1 MPADAYGWTMRRA
14 DRHRGFSLI
23 ELLVAMAVFA
33 LAVLALLN
41 LSGES
46 TRTAAHVEERV
57 LAGIVAQNLA
67 AEAML
72 ADAGALAAPAGGI
85 EELGGRRWRW
95 LREPEALDDG
105 AGQVLAL
112 RVRVGPEDG
121 SRVSIDTRLV
131 RAVQ

>member
-1 MPADAYGWTMRRA
+1 MRCA
-14 DRHRGFSLI
+14 DRQSGFSLI

-33 LAVLALLN
+33 LVVLALLN

-72 ADAGALAAPAGGI
+72 LEPRALATPAAGV

-95 LREPEALDDG
+95 LREPSEVDTGDG
-105 AGQVLAL
+105 GRLLAI
-112 RVRVGPEDG
+112 RVRVGPGDG
-121 SRVSIDTRLV
+121 DRVSIDTQLF
-131 RAVQ
+131 RAVP